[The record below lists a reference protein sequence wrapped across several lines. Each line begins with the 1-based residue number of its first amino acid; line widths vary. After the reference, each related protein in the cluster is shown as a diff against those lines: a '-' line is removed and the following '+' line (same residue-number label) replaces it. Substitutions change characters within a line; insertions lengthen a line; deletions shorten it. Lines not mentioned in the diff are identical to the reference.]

1 MLPGIESTH
10 ESFLPMLILNEALT
24 LTFGDDKE
32 ILVSLALLDFD
43 LLGLAHHKL
52 DFCDDIVFN
61 FRVKCE
67 NQVLLQLLAE
77 DKSGYLFLE

>member
-1 MLPGIESTH
+1 
-10 ESFLPMLILNEALT
+10 MLILNEALT

-43 LLGLAHHKL
+43 LLRLAHHKL

-61 FRVKCE
+61 FRVKRE